1 VRIAS
6 ATYIC
11 HVIVHVTV
19 AAMKKAAF
27 NKKAYKG
34 GKGEK
39 KFFTIKSTSLL
50 YKKNLEEKLL

>member
-1 VRIAS
+1 VGIAS

-27 NKKAYKG
+27 DKKALR
-34 GKGEK
+34 GEK
-39 KFFTIKSTSLL
+39 ERRTFSEKRTSLL
-50 YKKNLEEKLL
+50 YKTLEEKLL